1 MVLVPGG
8 LSNTDM
14 VPWLALMRPTIKDK
28 MVDFP
33 EPDEPSKE
41 YLQLIVVE
49 RAKRAKPLSTLEQI
63 TPLPHYHK
71 GVLHTMYILG

>member
-49 RAKRAKPLSTLEQI
+49 RAKRAKPLSTLVE
-63 TPLPHYHK
+63 TPPLRLFHRA
-71 GVLHTMYILG
+71 VLHTY